1 MKADVSNGEGENTS
15 WPYFYLFINILQ
27 NSVCEYIKE
36 RRKMA
41 GINVN
46 TLNFY
51 KCGPTGN

>member
-36 RRKMA
+36 RKKMA